1 MSEIVLERRDGPVLV
16 LTLNDPERANPLS
29 AALADRLYRALA
41 DAAEDHALRAIV
53 LTGAGRH
60 FSAGA
65 DLAALERLAVGGT
78 EADNREDSERLER
91 LYAELLD
98 HPKLTVAAVHGAAI
112 GGGCGLATA
121 CDLVIAERSSR
132 FGYTEITIGFI
143 PALVSTFLTR
153 RVAGHVVRRLLL
165 DPGLVDGARAVEL
178 GLADEL
184 VDDGTAVEAAVE
196 RARSIAH
203 RSSAAALAATK
214 KLLNISVGMA
224 WRDAL
229 MAASRANVQQRRH
242 PDCRHGVRTF
252 LATKST
258 PDWLADH
265 GKPEEQGGGEDEGE
279 G

>member
-1 MSEIVLERRDGPVLV
+1 MLVHITTILYDGSMSELVLERRDGPVSV

-121 CDLVIAERSSR
+121 CDLVIASERAR
-132 FGYTEITIGFI
+132 LGLPEVRLGCYPPVALALYPRRIGLGRTLEL
-143 PALVSTFLTR
+143 ALTGRIFDVGEATR
-153 RVAGHVVRRLLL
+153 L
-165 DPGLVDGARAVEL
+165 GLVDEVVAAEL
-178 GLADEL
+178 LA
-184 VDDGTAVEAAVE
+184 E
-196 RARSIAH
+196 RARELAAAIGAH
-203 RSSAAALAATK
+203 SAAVTRLAVRAARAGADRPFASALNEAERIYLRELAGTEDMKEGLAAFAQK
-214 KLLNISVGMA
+214 RAPA
-224 WRDAL
+224 WRN
-229 MAASRANVQQRRH
+229 R
-242 PDCRHGVRTF
+242 
-252 LATKST
+252 
-258 PDWLADH
+258 
-265 GKPEEQGGGEDEGE
+265 
-279 G
+279 